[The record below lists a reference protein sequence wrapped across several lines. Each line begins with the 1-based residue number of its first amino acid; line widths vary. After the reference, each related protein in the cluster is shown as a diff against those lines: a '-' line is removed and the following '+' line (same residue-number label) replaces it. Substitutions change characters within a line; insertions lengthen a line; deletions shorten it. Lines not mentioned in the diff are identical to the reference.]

1 MAYVM
6 YQKYTPDFFIYKK
19 VLNLILKV
27 NDNKLWGES
36 PQVNPRSDF
45 IYKSTKITGVTNTQ

>member
-1 MAYVM
+1 M
-6 YQKYTPDFFIYKK
+6 YQKYTSDFSMYKK

-36 PQVNPRSDF
+36 LQVNPRSDF